1 MVNIKNVQHNI
12 ARQVTKIT
20 FGCFTGLISGKI
32 FTGNQGFPMNYGV
45 FLEANPLIVGTRW
58 IAWNMGWAARFFF
71 FWFWTQVAF
80 EKNGL
85 KVTFHPRK
93 EAET

>member
-32 FTGNQGFPMNYGV
+32 FTGNQGFPM
-45 FLEANPLIVGTRW
+45 RW
-58 IAWNMGWAARFFF
+58 IAGNMGWAARFF